1 MGEIRYSLQI
11 PLFAKIIEDFAL
23 RFRKQEAMLVLAAQE
38 PGHITKSSVGPEL
51 LGQCVNRFV
60 FPLAQSEGRSE
71 EKRRAYMEG
80 VGLSAASWRAI
91 TEEMPALPYR
101 TVLLDRSIIAG
112 KGKSAILKF
121 DLRELQEELAVLSGR
136 EENVRLLDRIRSEC
150 GDHPS
155 EFLTRFIREARKME
169 ETV

>member
-1 MGEIRYSLQI
+1 
-11 PLFAKIIEDFAL
+11 
-23 RFRKQEAMLVLAAQE
+23 
-38 PGHITKSSVGPEL
+38 
-51 LGQCVNRFV
+51 
-60 FPLAQSEGRSE
+60 
-71 EKRRAYMEG
+71 MEG
-80 VGLSAASWRAI
+80 IGLSAASWRVI
-91 TEEMPALPYR
+91 TEEVPALPYR

-112 KGKSAILKF
+112 KGESAILKF

-169 ETV
+169 AETV